1 MSGENKTA
9 AQNDPEQMKA
19 LLTGWLGEL
28 HRHAPDSIGDVL
40 HFQVVECDPEKGSF
54 CFSLDTEDWMQNAF
68 GTLHGGIIATALDQ
82 GMGMLATC
90 LMNGQGLT
98 PSVQLNITYHRPLVP
113 GERILLKIY
122 VESVTR
128 TLIHMRGEA
137 FQEAK
142 PDKLCATGTGIF
154 YFKPFAAESR

>member
-1 MSGENKTA
+1 MSAENKTT
-9 AQNDPEQMKA
+9 AQTDPEQMRL
-19 LLTGWLGEL
+19 LLTEWIGEL
-28 HRHAPDSIGDVL
+28 HRHAPDSIGDLL
-40 HFQVVECDPEKGSF
+40 HFRVAECDPVHGMYS
-54 CFSLDTEDWMQNAF
+54 FSLDTAAWMQNAL

-113 GERILLKIY
+113 GKKILLKVY

-137 FQEAK
+137 FQEGISG
-142 PDKLCATGTGIF
+142 KLCASATGIF
-154 YFKPFAAESR
+154 YYKPFDSPK

>member
-1 MSGENKTA
+1 MSAENKTA
-9 AQNDPEQMKA
+9 AQTDPEQMRS
-19 LLTGWLGEL
+19 LLTGWIEEL
-28 HRHAPDSIGDVL
+28 HRHAPDSIGDLL
-40 HFQVVECDPEKGSF
+40 HFQVVECDPEKGIYS
-54 CFSLDTEDWMQNAF
+54 FSLDTEGWMQNAF

-113 GERILLKIY
+113 GEKILLRIY

-137 FQEAK
+137 FQEGTSG
-142 PDKLCATGTGIF
+142 KLCASGTGIF
-154 YFKPFAAESR
+154 YFKPVDSPK

>member
-9 AQNDPEQMKA
+9 AQTDPEQMKA
-19 LLTGWLGEL
+19 LLTGWIGEL
-28 HRHAPDSIGDVL
+28 HRHAPDSIGDLL
-40 HFQVVECDPEKGSF
+40 HFQVVECDPMQGSY

-137 FQEAK
+137 FQEDAAE
-142 PDKLCATGTGIF
+142 KLCATGTGIF
-154 YFKPFAAESR
+154 FFKPFTGEKQ

>member
-1 MSGENKTA
+1 
-9 AQNDPEQMKA
+9 
-19 LLTGWLGEL
+19 
-28 HRHAPDSIGDVL
+28 
-40 HFQVVECDPEKGSF
+40 
-54 CFSLDTEDWMQNAF
+54 MQNAF

-98 PSVQLNITYHRPLVP
+98 PSVQLNITYHRPLVA

-128 TLIHMRGEA
+128 TLIYMRGEA

-154 YFKPFAAESR
+154 YFKPFADESR

>member
-1 MSGENKTA
+1 MSAENKRA
-9 AQNDPEQMKA
+9 EHPDSQLMRE
-19 LLTGWLGEL
+19 LLTGWIAEL
-28 HRHAPDSIGDVL
+28 HRHAPDSIGDLL
-40 HFQVVECDPEKGSF
+40 HFRVVECDPQKGIY
-54 CFSLDTEDWMQNAF
+54 CFSLDTEGWMQNAF

-113 GERILLKIY
+113 GKKILLKVY

-137 FQEAK
+137 FQEGISG
-142 PDKLCATGTGIF
+142 KLCASATGIF
-154 YFKPFAAESR
+154 YYKPFDSPK